1 MVSGRDVPFAGSK
14 ERLPKRGEPATI
26 LWLPSK
32 HNGMVLFPEMIAMRQ
47 RVDILNLRSLGDPL
61 MVGDSL
67 ETSIA
72 ASLLPG

>member
-1 MVSGRDVPFAGSK
+1 MAIGRDVPFAGSI

-26 LWLPSK
+26 LWDPSK
-32 HNGMVLFPEMIAMRQ
+32 RHGMVRFAEKIAVRQ
-47 RVDILNLRSLGDPL
+47 RAVILDLRSLGDPL

-67 ETSIA
+67 ETNIA